1 MVVNAYTAKMNICF
15 TICSLSNCG
24 GTERVSTMIANELSA
39 RGYHVFFVSY
49 AGQQKLFFPLNR
61 QISVFRILRNRWEH
75 KMRHIPGYVQWRY
88 QRFLR
93 KKAID
98 VVIDVDVLMAEISA
112 IACTRV
118 GCKLIS
124 WDHFNYNYMQG
135 TKRKQNVLQLV
146 ERCASQLVVL
156 TQADRKMYT
165 ENTDLSPDFITQI
178 YNPISLTEQE
188 VIFHGKKKVLAVG
201 RFTPQ
206 KGFDLLLRIWSM
218 VESQM
223 PGWELEIVGDDG
235 SDEAGLSPLKEELG
249 LQRVTLLPATSQITR
264 FYQDASIYVLSS
276 RFEGFPMV
284 LLEATSMSLPIVAFD
299 CQTGPNEIIEDGCN
313 GFLISP
319 GDLTMFAQKLMCLMQ
334 DENLRHK
341 FGRRSFEISQ
351 KFSLSEICDQ
361 WQSLLTKVVQ

>member
-1 MVVNAYTAKMNICF
+1 MNICF

-49 AGQQKLFFPLNR
+49 AGQRKLFFPLNR

-112 IACTRV
+112 IACSRV

-156 TQADRKMYT
+156 TQADKKMYA
-165 ENTDLSPDFITQI
+165 ENTDFNPDFITQI
-178 YNPISLTEQE
+178 YNPISPIEQE
-188 VIFHGKKKVLAVG
+188 VISHGKKKVLAVG
-201 RFTPQ
+201 RFSPI

-218 VESQM
+218 VEPQM
-223 PGWELEIVGDDG
+223 PEWELEIVGDDG
-235 SDEAGLSPLKEELG
+235 LDEAGLSPLKEELG
-249 LQRVTLLPATSQITR
+249 LQRVTLLPATRQVAQ
-264 FYQDASIYVLSS
+264 FYRDASIYVLSS
-276 RFEGFPMV
+276 RSEGFPMV